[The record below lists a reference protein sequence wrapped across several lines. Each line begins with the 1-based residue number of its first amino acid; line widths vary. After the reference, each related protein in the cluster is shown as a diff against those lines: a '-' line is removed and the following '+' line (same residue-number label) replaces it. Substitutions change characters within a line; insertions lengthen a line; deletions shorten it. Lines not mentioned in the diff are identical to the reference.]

1 MIFSLYFLFPNLMI
15 VILVFGYSIVAVCR
29 SIRPFVSKLAYFY
42 NIVLNFIQAFFS
54 ECCILDKHDVK
65 NLNTDFFKSLFGESN
80 YSLKLFYIKMFIL
93 DFGFLAL
100 FNFVC
105 GSLLVLQSSSPILH
119 HY

>member
-1 MIFSLYFLFPNLMI
+1 MIFNLYFLFPNLMI

-65 NLNTDFFKSLFGESN
+65 NLNNDYFKSLFGELN
-80 YSLKLFYIKMFIL
+80 YTLKLFYVKMF
-93 DFGFLAL
+93 FLCAA
-100 FNFVC
+100 VC
-105 GSLLVLQSSSPILH
+105 WFYNHLVQYCTTTEPPPPPPA
-119 HY
+119 